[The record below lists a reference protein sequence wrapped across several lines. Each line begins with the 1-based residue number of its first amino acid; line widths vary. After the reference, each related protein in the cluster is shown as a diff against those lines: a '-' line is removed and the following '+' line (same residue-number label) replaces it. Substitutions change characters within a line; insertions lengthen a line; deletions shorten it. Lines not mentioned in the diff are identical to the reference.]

1 MADPGGFQEQIK
13 HLGELVTQFEQMP
26 DGPQKAVGK
35 ELVQLLME
43 VHARGLERI
52 MDIAFETSETGSA
65 LLDRFG
71 KDDVAG
77 GLLLLYSLHP
87 DAFETRVQA
96 AVERLRARL
105 RKLSCAIE
113 LLSIEEGTVRVQVTK
128 SGHNCGSSTGEL
140 RSVIE
145 NGLYELAPD
154 VTTLEILGLEEKPAT
169 GFVAIESLVGAAAAA
184 RSSHGSGIHN
194 GDASQLAGS
203 HAKGDFH
210 VAGNRAGH

>member
-1 MADPGGFQEQIK
+1 VADPGGFQEQIK
-13 HLGELVTQFEQMP
+13 HLGELVTRFEQMP
-26 DGPQKAVGK
+26 DSPQKAAGK

-52 MDIAFETSETGSA
+52 MDIAFEGNETGSA
-65 LLDRFG
+65 LLDQFG

-77 GLLLLYSLHP
+77 ELLLLYSLHP
-87 DAFETRVQA
+87 DAFETRVQT
-96 AVERLRARL
+96 AVERLCAKL

-113 LLSIEEGTVRVQVTK
+113 LLSIDEGAVRVQVIK
-128 SGHNCGSSTGEL
+128 SGHSCGSSAGEL
-140 RSVIE
+140 RTVIE

-154 VTTLEILGLEEKPAT
+154 VTTLEILGLEEKSAT
-169 GFVAIESLVGAAAAA
+169 GFVAIESLVGAATAV
-184 RSSHGSGIHN
+184 SPLHGSGMHN
-194 GDASQLAGS
+194 GDASQVAGS